1 MNAGTQ
7 RLYANLSRPAIPSLN
22 GIRALAV
29 ILVILHHLGITT
41 WDLGSVGVIWF
52 FVLSGFLI
60 TWLLLKEH
68 ARQGRVSLRNFYI
81 RRALRLLP
89 AFYAFFAVYVGLTA
103 LIHRTSDI
111 DQYVAAALYF
121 NDYYRWI
128 HPTDH
133 LPMDH
138 TWSLAVE
145 EQFYLLW
152 PAVALALGWHRR
164 KLTIALI
171 SVIVAV
177 AAGRVIYQ
185 LFFCADH
192 NVVYYSFH
200 TRADS
205 LAIGCLVAVLLSKA
219 TDSQILDYVVGHWSA
234 PVFTLLLLA
243 LTLWEESRL
252 GFPYQHAVGLIAWPL
267 LLAVLTV
274 QAIAWSDCMPWRLL
288 NLEPLVTLGAW
299 SYGAYLWHWPVDYV
313 LITRFGGWSNLVRVP
328 VAAAISFG
336 LAAASYYL
344 IERRFLRLKK
354 RFSEEPIAA
363 GTMVAGQA

>member
-1 MNAGTQ
+1 MNAATQ
-7 RLYANLSRPAIPSLN
+7 RLYAHLSRPAIPSLN

-29 ILVILHHLGITT
+29 ILVILHHLGVTN
-41 WDLGSVGVIWF
+41 WDLGSIGVIWF

-68 ARQGRVSLRNFYI
+68 ARYGQVSLRNFYI

-89 AFYAFFAVYVGLTA
+89 AFYAFFVVYIGMTA
-103 LIHRTSDI
+103 LIHRTSDV
-111 DQYVAAALYF
+111 DQYVAVALYF
-121 NDYYRWI
+121 NDYYRWM
-128 HPTDH
+128 HPTGH

-152 PAVALALGWHRR
+152 PAVALASHWNRR
-164 KLTIALI
+164 RLTITLI

-177 AAGRVIYQ
+177 SAGRVIYQ
-185 LFFCADH
+185 LFFSADH

-219 TDSQILDYVVGHWSA
+219 TDSRILDFVVGHWLA
-234 PVFTLLLLA
+234 PLLTASLLG
-243 LTLWEESRL
+243 LTLWQESRF
-252 GFPYQHAVGLIAWPL
+252 GFPYQHTVGLIAWPL
-267 LLAVLTV
+267 LLAVLMV
-274 QAIAWSDCMPWRLL
+274 QAIASSDVMPWTLL
-288 NLEPLVTLGAW
+288 NLEPLFTLGTW

-313 LITRFGGWSNLVRVP
+313 LITRFGGWSNLIRVP
-328 VAAAISFG
+328 VAIAMSFG

-344 IERRFLRLKK
+344 VEQRFLRLKK
-354 RFSEEPIAA
+354 RFSAEPIVAA
-363 GTMVAGQA
+363 TMVAGRV